1 MGNIFK
7 FLIESFNNSGGSFND
22 NKSNFVSA
30 IVIGLLLIFANV
42 DTNTILIVVAV
53 YFFYQK
59 FIQEEQNKDIKHHKK
74 HKKYKEILKHK
85 DSGQL
90 VTIFNKIY
98 KFKKHNKKSYN
109 QGKKHYNRFLK
120 YIEYGDRGN
129 ENLKHVY
136 DLAVNHLNESL
147 NQFISMTLS
156 LPACAG
162 YVNGTQVS
170 NLELDNQLSDA
181 CQELYLYSIDELE
194 HLLDKI
200 HTEWETNKH
209 VNASYVDRA
218 DIRLPKSSNF
228 KDVLYDNK
236 YSIYNL

>member
-1 MGNIFK
+1 MNIFK
-7 FLIESFNNSGGSFND
+7 YIIESFNNSGGGFND
-22 NKSNFVSA
+22 NKINFISA
-30 IVIGLLLIFANV
+30 IVICLILNFANFN
-42 DTNTILIVVAV
+42 TNTILIVVVV

-59 FIQEEQNKDIKHHKK
+59 FIQGKQNKVIKNHKK
-74 HKKYKEILKHK
+74 HKKYKEILMHK
-85 DSGQL
+85 DSGTL
-90 VTIFNKIY
+90 VKIFNKIY
-98 KFKKHNKKSYN
+98 KFKKYNKKSYN
-109 QGKKHYNRFLK
+109 KGKKHYNRFLQ
-120 YIEYGDRGN
+120 YIKDGDRGN

-147 NQFISMTLS
+147 NIFISITLS
-156 LPACAG
+156 LPAYAG
-162 YVNGTQVS
+162 YVNGKQVS

-200 HTEWETNKH
+200 HTEWNTNKNI
-209 VNASYVDRA
+209 NASYVDRI

-228 KDVLYDNK
+228 KDILYDPK

>member
-7 FLIESFNNSGGSFND
+7 FFIETFNNSGGGFND
-22 NKSNFVSA
+22 KKSNFISA
-30 IVIGLLLIFANV
+30 IVIGLILIFANV
-42 DTNTILIVVAV
+42 DTNIILIIVAV

-59 FIQEEQNKDIKHHKK
+59 FIQETQNKEIKHHKK

-90 VTIFNKIY
+90 VKIFNKIY

-109 QGKKHYNRFLK
+109 QGKHHYNRFLK
-120 YIEYGDRGN
+120 YIKDGDRGN

-136 DLAVNHLNESL
+136 DLAVNELNESL

-156 LPACAG
+156 LPVYAG
-162 YVNGTQVS
+162 YVNGKQVS